1 MTSAPSVFH
10 DVDQGHMRAALA
22 LARRNLG
29 RVWPNPSVG
38 CVVVKDGLVLGRGV
52 TAPGGRPH
60 GEPQALAQAGEGAY
74 GATVYVSLEPCN
86 HHGKTPPC
94 SEALISAGVARIVVA
109 CEDPDPRVS
118 GGGIKRL
125 RDAGIQVDVGLCA
138 EEAQEVNFGFI
149 TRIVKGRPGITLKLA
164 TSLDARVAT
173 STGHSQWITG
183 PESRAR
189 GHLLRANHDAILVG
203 IGTAL
208 ADDPEL
214 TCRLPGLLGSNPVRV
229 VLDSG
234 LRLPPVSKLAQGAAS
249 VAPTWVVTLTD
260 ADPGRAAALEAL
272 GVRIIRIDADE
283 AGRLP
288 IATALTAIAG
298 HGITRLLVEG
308 GPTVATSLLKAGLA
322 DRVEWYRA
330 PILIGGDGLP
340 AVGGLDT
347 DLLAQ
352 ALRLSS
358 DTDET
363 RRYCGNIHH

>member
-1 MTSAPSVFH
+1 M
-10 DVDQGHMRAALA
+10 QAALG

-38 CVVVKDGLVLGRGV
+38 CVIVKDGVVLGRAV

-60 GEPQALAQAGEGAY
+60 GEPQALAQAGAAAH
-74 GATVYVSLEPCN
+74 GATAYVSLEPCN

-94 SEALISAGVARIVVA
+94 SEAIIAAGLARVVVA

-118 GGGIKRL
+118 GGGIRRL
-125 RDAGIQVDVGLCA
+125 REAGIQVDVGLCA
-138 EEAQEVNFGFI
+138 DEAQEVNFGFI
-149 TRIVKGRPGITLKLA
+149 TRILKGRPGVTLKLA

-214 TCRLPGLLGSNPVRV
+214 TCRLPGLEGRNPVRV

-234 LRLPPVSKLAQGAAS
+234 LRLPVTSKLAQGAAS
-249 VAPTWVVTLTD
+249 VAPTWVVTLAG
-260 ADPGRAAALEAL
+260 ADPDRAAALEAF
-272 GVRIIRIDADE
+272 GVRILRVDADA

-288 IATALTAIAG
+288 VDASLTAIAG

-308 GPTVATSLLKAGLA
+308 GPTVATAFLKAGLI
-322 DRVEWYRA
+322 DRVEWFRA
-330 PILIGGDGLP
+330 PMLIGGDGLP
-340 AVGGLDT
+340 AVGGLDV
-347 DLLAQ
+347 DVLNRV
-352 ALRLSS
+352 LRLSPS
-358 DTDET
+358 VDEMHS
-363 RRYCGNIHH
+363 YHAP